1 MGNKSESPE
10 LLNKSESP
18 ELLNKSESPEL
29 GNNHVQSVL
38 DVLLHVDECVEEMLA
53 VKFTSDMELL
63 QVELLL

>member
-1 MGNKSESPE
+1 MW
-10 LLNKSESP
+10 
-18 ELLNKSESPEL
+18 NKSESPEL

-38 DVLLHVDECVEEMLA
+38 DVLLHVDECMEEMLA